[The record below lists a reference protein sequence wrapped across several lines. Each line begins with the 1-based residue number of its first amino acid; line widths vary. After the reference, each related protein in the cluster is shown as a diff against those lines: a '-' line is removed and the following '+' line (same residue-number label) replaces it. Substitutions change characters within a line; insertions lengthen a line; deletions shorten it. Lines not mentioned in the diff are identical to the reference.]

1 MFFDNLDQIP
11 EIALSTGCSV
21 FVINQLDD
29 KNLER
34 TFFADRKFGR
44 SPLGTRTAPLSV
56 SAEKRPSKF
65 FLQPADKPSITV
77 EQVRDFT
84 AQFNTKQSKD
94 IFAVITPAD
103 AMSTA
108 AQNAFLKN
116 LEEPAPYIHYVLLTN
131 KPTKLLPTILSR
143 AQVFYHKKI
152 DSLDADLAVD
162 AEIRNLAK
170 QFITAKPTELPALA
184 DTIAKQKNSREYSLE
199 VIAIAVELLYKS
211 YFKTKNPAF
220 LEKIPKFTELYD
232 NLAMNGHIKLHLVAD
247 LC

>member
-1 MFFDNLDQIP
+1 MFFDSLDQIP
-11 EIALSTGCSV
+11 SLALSAGCSI
-21 FVINQLDD
+21 FVTDGE
-29 KNLER
+29 KNLEEY
-34 TFFADRKFGR
+34 FSAKKGSFELSYFL
-44 SPLGTRTAPLSV
+44 SPT
-56 SAEKRPSKF
+56 
-65 FLQPADKPSITV
+65 DKPSITV
-77 EQVRDFT
+77 EQVRNFT
-84 AQFNTKQSKD
+84 AQFNTKQAKD
-94 IFAVITPAD
+94 IFAVVTPAD
-103 AMSTA
+103 TMSTA

-143 AQVFYHKKI
+143 AQVFYYKTTN
-152 DSLDADLAVD
+152 SLDADLAAN

-170 QFITAKPTELPALA
+170 QFIAAKPTQLPVLA
-184 DTIAKQKNSREYSLE
+184 DTIAKQKNARDYALE
-199 VIAIAVELLYKS
+199 VIATTVELLYKS

>member
-1 MFFDNLDQIP
+1 MSAALLPRLYHRSLMMFFDNLDQIP
-11 EIALSTGCSV
+11 EIALGTGCSV

-29 KNLER
+29 KNFEG
-34 TFFADRKFGR
+34 A
-44 SPLGTRTAPLSV
+44 
-56 SAEKRPSKF
+56 F
-65 FLQPADKPSITV
+65 FLSPVDKPSITV